1 MTKRSQIFVLDRRT
15 GKPIKPVEDRPV
27 AKSDG
32 TIEGERY
39 SETQPYST
47 EMAAVGAGKLTEAQM
62 WGATPIDQMICRIIF
77 KKSRYDGEFT
87 TPSTRQSIIWPGS
100 LGGPNYGSAAIDE
113 ANNVMIFAEM
123 RLPLLQNL
131 LPRDKVTPDMKY
143 QGEAGPFHPMLGT
156 PYAMQRATFFSPLMI
171 PCLQPPWGTVSAVDL
186 ATGKHIW
193 QQPAG
198 TAKDIAIGSF
208 QPGLGFTV
216 APPPLGGAMVTGGG
230 IAWFGAFQDYYLRAY
245 DSKSGKQL
253 WQGRLPIG
261 AQTTPISY
269 IGKDG
274 RQYIVISAGGSR
286 YNMARWGDYVVA
298 FALPHE

>member
-1 MTKRSQIFVLDRRT
+1 M
-15 GKPIKPVEDRPV
+15 
-27 AKSDG
+27 
-32 TIEGERY
+32 
-39 SETQPYST
+39 
-47 EMAAVGAGKLTEAQM
+47 
-62 WGATPIDQMICRIIF
+62 
-77 KKSRYDGEFT
+77 
-87 TPSTRQSIIWPGS
+87 
-100 LGGPNYGSAAIDE
+100 
-113 ANNVMIFAEM
+113 
-123 RLPLLQNL
+123 
-131 LPRDKVTPDMKY
+131 
-143 QGEAGPFHPMLGT
+143 
-156 PYAMQRATFFSPLMI
+156 
-171 PCLQPPWGTVSAVDL
+171 

-274 RQYIVISAGGSR
+274 RQYIVISTGGAR
-286 YNMARWGDYVVA
+286 YNMSKWGDYVVA
-298 FALPHE
+298 FALPRK